1 MSHKQNNL
9 EPEPVVEEPKVEIV
23 EIVEKV
29 EELEI
34 KEESQEKEPMATP
47 EAKSGVDLP
56 FDTKPEAEI
65 KFNVDDEDASTG
77 KRFSFYIDFV

>member
-29 EELEI
+29 DELEI

-65 KFNVDDEDASTG
+65 KFNVDDEDASIG
-77 KRFSFYIDFV
+77 KSFYIDFV